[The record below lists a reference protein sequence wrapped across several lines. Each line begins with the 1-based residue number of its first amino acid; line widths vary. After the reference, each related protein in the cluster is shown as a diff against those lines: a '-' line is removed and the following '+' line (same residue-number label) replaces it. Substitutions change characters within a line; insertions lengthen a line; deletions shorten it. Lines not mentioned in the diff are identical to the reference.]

1 MSFKYCTLLKNV
13 IDEIQFAKIL
23 MLIKKKMNTK

>member
-1 MSFKYCTLLKNV
+1 MSFKYYTLLKNV

-23 MLIKKKMNTK
+23 MLIKKKMN

>member
-1 MSFKYCTLLKNV
+1 MSFKYYTLLNNV

-23 MLIKKKMNTK
+23 MLIKKKMN